1 MTPMTKTE
9 QLIQRWRGPSP
20 ADPYCG
26 NNSTAI
32 TGGGNCLDSRQPAV
46 RAKRDLAILRCFA
59 HVLRVAE
66 PGLWQGG
73 HHYGVMNVD

>member
-32 TGGGNCLDSRQPAV
+32 TGGATVSTQGSRQCARSATLLFYDVLHMAYAWQSPGCG
-46 RAKRDLAILRCFA
+46 RAATIT
-59 HVLRVAE
+59 
-66 PGLWQGG
+66 GS
-73 HHYGVMNVD
+73 